1 MGALMDEIAIL
12 VIMTPI
18 VYPVIIKLGY
28 DGVWFGVLT
37 IMMLLTGLLT
47 PPVGLLSFIVSGLT
61 NVPLNKVYAGVTPF
75 WIALLVAISLVIIFP
90 EIALFLP
97 RMMR

>member
-18 VYPVIIKLGY
+18 VYPLVTQLGY

-61 NVPLNKVYAGVTPF
+61 DVPLSKVYAGVTPF
-75 WIALLVAISLVIIFP
+75 WIALLVAIALVIIFP
-90 EIALFLP
+90 EIVLFLP
-97 RMMR
+97 RLMK

>member
-18 VYPVIIKLGY
+18 VYPLITKLGY

-47 PPVGLLSFIVSGLT
+47 PPVGLLTFIVSGLT
-61 NVPLNKVYAGVTPF
+61 GVPLNKVYAGVTPF
-75 WIALLVAISLVIIFP
+75 WLALIVAISLVIIFP
-90 EIALFLP
+90 EIVLFLP
-97 RMMR
+97 RLMK